1 MHTDVTLYPGQDN
14 IIPLP
19 DCILFTSPM
28 VTDIYGFL
36 FLIIYSFAIQTSWSL
51 FFLSFIC
58 TES

>member
-14 IIPLP
+14 VIPLP

-36 FLIIYSFAIQTSWSL
+36 FLIIYSFAIQTS
-51 FFLSFIC
+51 
-58 TES
+58 